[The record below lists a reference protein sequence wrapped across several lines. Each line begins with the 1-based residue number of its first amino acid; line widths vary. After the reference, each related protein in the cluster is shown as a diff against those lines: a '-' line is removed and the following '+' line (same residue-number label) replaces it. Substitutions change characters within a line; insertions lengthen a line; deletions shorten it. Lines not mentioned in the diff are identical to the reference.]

1 MSALQNP
8 ANRASDSRVR
18 LSVVVIGSVSL
29 ATALVH
35 VVFCALCV
43 RFAGAPGEPSPQL
56 LQHDAHAGAHDSS
69 SRTQSLIESVD
80 RDVMHA
86 RNDTLFS
93 WRATRKRWPPA
104 PALRHANRQAAQQ
117 LRSVHGQVYTCGVLK
132 RCTKVVR
139 RRAARCPRL
148 HTRSHPCVAVPG
160 GVGWPQPGRLGV
172 AGPATGVTDSE
183 GHHDSRAS
191 EGTFPI
197 GRWES
202 RREGP

>member
-104 PALRHANRQAAQQ
+104 PALR
-117 LRSVHGQVYTCGVLK
+117 
-132 RCTKVVR
+132 
-139 RRAARCPRL
+139 
-148 HTRSHPCVAVPG
+148 
-160 GVGWPQPGRLGV
+160 LGV
-172 AGPATGVTDSE
+172 AAATGVTDSE